1 MPLSLKINP
10 RAAAQST
17 RTTFAR
23 MTPTTT
29 PPTIVFLH
37 GFAESREVWTD
48 FTRAFP
54 DGYRLLAPNLPGHGT
69 NLAPVPDFSMEAQA
83 RSVIEYLNQ
92 KGCSE
97 PVLLVCHS
105 MGGYVALALAERWPQ
120 RVTGVAFINSS
131 ALADTD
137 EKRQNR
143 EKNIT
148 FVQKHGVGK
157 FMESFVR
164 PLFAPVNRD
173 RLTEAR
179 GLLEEIGKAT
189 PETTI
194 VGALRGMAARP
205 DRTAVLAKAAFPV
218 LLVAGK
224 HDVAVHFEE
233 AVRQAALPA
242 MGSALFLEGSGHL
255 SYLEQPEPTRRA
267 VLALAAAVFG
277 R

>member
-1 MPLSLKINP
+1 
-10 RAAAQST
+10 
-17 RTTFAR
+17 
-23 MTPTTT
+23 
-29 PPTIVFLH
+29 
-37 GFAESREVWTD
+37 
-48 FTRAFP
+48 
-54 DGYRLLAPNLPGHGT
+54 
-69 NLAPVPDFSMEAQA
+69 
-83 RSVIEYLNQ
+83 
-92 KGCSE
+92 
-97 PVLLVCHS
+97 
-105 MGGYVALALAERWPQ
+105 
-120 RVTGVAFINSS
+120 
-131 ALADTD
+131 
-137 EKRQNR
+137 
-143 EKNIT
+143 
-148 FVQKHGVGK
+148 
-157 FMESFVR
+157 MESFVR